1 MKATLGRTNN
11 IINNIDAGLDR
22 VRFLSGSTLKVIA
35 AVTMFIDHFSKI
47 VLQWL
52 LNYYWFPMSE
62 TGAMR
67 LDLYLNINDFNR
79 IVLQG
84 IGTMAFPIFCFLLA
98 EGFFYTRNR
107 KRYIG
112 MMLIFAFISE
122 IPFDL
127 GFFSYLSTQD
137 GTYPFYFRYQ
147 NVFFTLFLGLAA
159 LCCIDGF
166 SYYGKSRT
174 QKIKSVLLQAVG
186 IAVMAGVAEL
196 IHCDYESRGVLFIAA
211 FYVCRRN
218 RIYQILL
225 FLLIYIISTGN
236 QPTAFMLFSCLLIM
250 LYNGQ
255 RGKLK
260 LKYFFYIFYPL
271 HLAILYITTILL
283 EWLLI

>member
-1 MKATLGRTNN
+1 MRAMLEK
-11 IINNIDAGLDR
+11 INNGIKNIDSGLDG
-22 VRFLSGSTLKVIA
+22 VRFLSGSALKVIA
-35 AVTMFIDHFSKI
+35 VVTMFIDHFSKI

-62 TGAMR
+62 TGAMPPDR
-67 LDLYLNINDFNR
+67 YLSIGDFNR

-112 MMLIFAFISE
+112 MMLVFAFISE

-127 GFFSYLSTQD
+127 GFFGYLSMQE
-137 GTYPFYFRYQ
+137 GTFPFYFGYQ

-159 LCCIDGF
+159 LCCIDSF
-166 SYYGKSRT
+166 SYHGENRV
-174 QKIKSVLLQAVG
+174 QKIKSVILQAAGV
-186 IAVMAGVAEL
+186 AVMAVFAEL
-196 IHCDYESRGVLFIAA
+196 IHCDYESRGVLYIAA
-211 FYVCRRN
+211 FYVFRKN

-225 FLLIYIISTGN
+225 FLLLYILYTGN
-236 QPTAFMLFSCLLIM
+236 QPNVFTLSACLIIL

-271 HLAILYITTILL
+271 HLSVLYITTVIF